1 MKHKSYTDK
10 MKIKLPI
17 WELQKRR
24 HSMIDNRD
32 CGYLPYCCH
41 FTRTPW
47 SLCSFSAV
55 EFFNN
60 FFAVE
65 DVTVVVEVMPPM
77 PMPLSRLTPPPD
89 PLIPRP
95 MPSKPT
101 LLLLLPLVWLIL
113 LPVPVKPLP
122 MVSTVVKSDELR
134 VLPVSVLL
142 PVTEEIVQPAKTK
155 SSD

>member
-1 MKHKSYTDK
+1 MG
-10 MKIKLPI
+10 
-17 WELQKRR
+17 
-24 HSMIDNRD
+24 SMYAIVF
-32 CGYLPYCCH
+32 LLW

-77 PMPLSRLTPPPD
+77 PMPLSRLTPPD

-95 MPSKPT
+95 MPRSPT
-101 LLLLLPLVWLIL
+101 LLLLLLLLWLIP

-122 MVSTVVKSDELR
+122 IVSTVVNKDELR
-134 VLPVSVLL
+134 NNLLECIRLVSQEMVQQAKMLYSLL
-142 PVTEEIVQPAKTK
+142 GRE
-155 SSD
+155 